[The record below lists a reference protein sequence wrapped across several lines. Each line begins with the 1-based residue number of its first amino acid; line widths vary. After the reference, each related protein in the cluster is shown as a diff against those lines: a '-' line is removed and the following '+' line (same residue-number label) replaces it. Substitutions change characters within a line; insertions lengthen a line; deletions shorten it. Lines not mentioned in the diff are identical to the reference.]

1 MKNAALAI
9 KAGAAIFWRDLK
21 GRVYM
26 YYIGI
31 DVGGTGF
38 AAGLV
43 DENYQIIYRKSVPTD
58 RSVNAEQMVEM
69 LAALADDVMSGAGV
83 RKEEIKSIGLG
94 VPGTANLKTG
104 QIEYANNLP
113 FCQGDLRKG
122 LKEKTGI
129 EVYFDNDANAA
140 AWGEY
145 LMCENK
151 PDSFVMVTLGT
162 GIGCGIVL
170 NGKLFRGVNYAA
182 GEIGH
187 MTVKLNG
194 RPCPCGRR
202 GCLELYASAQALVEQ
217 AKKKMR
223 KKEESILWKLCDNN
237 IEEMDGRKFFE
248 AVRLVDACAVKVL
261 KWFTKYLGE
270 GMIDLINTLQPE
282 VFCIG
287 GGISKA
293 ADLFLPQVE
302 KRVAEKV
309 YSKDSAQNTQLVAA
323 KLGIDAGIIGA
334 AMLHL
339 CDEESKKTI
348 VRNKIQFFHN
358 FK

>member
-1 MKNAALAI
+1 
-9 KAGAAIFWRDLK
+9 
-21 GRVYM
+21 M

-31 DVGGTGF
+31 DVGGTSL

-43 DENYQIIYRKSVPTD
+43 NEKYQIIYRKSVPTD
-58 RSVNAEQMVEM
+58 RSVDAEQLVDM
-69 LAALADDVMSGAGV
+69 LAALASELISGAGV

-94 VPGTANLKTG
+94 VPGTANLQTG

-113 FCQGDLRKG
+113 FCQGDLRKS
-122 LKEKTGI
+122 LKEKTGL

-145 LMCENK
+145 LMCEDK
-151 PDSFVMVTLGT
+151 TDSFVMVTLGT

-170 NGKLFRGVNYAA
+170 NGKLFRGANYAA

-187 MTVKLNG
+187 MTVKRNG
-194 RPCPCGRR
+194 RSCTCGRR

-237 IEEMDGRKFFE
+237 VEEMDGRKFFE
-248 AVRLVDACAVKVL
+248 AVRMEDKCACKVL

-270 GMIDLINTLQPE
+270 GVLDVINMLQPE
-282 VFCIG
+282 VVCIG

-302 KRVAEKV
+302 KYVAENV
-309 YSKDSAQNTQLVAA
+309 YSKDSARNTQLLAA
-323 KLGIDAGIIGA
+323 KLGNDAGIIGA

-339 CDEESKKTI
+339 CDEEKNTI
-348 VRNKIQFFHN
+348 VRNKIQFFRN